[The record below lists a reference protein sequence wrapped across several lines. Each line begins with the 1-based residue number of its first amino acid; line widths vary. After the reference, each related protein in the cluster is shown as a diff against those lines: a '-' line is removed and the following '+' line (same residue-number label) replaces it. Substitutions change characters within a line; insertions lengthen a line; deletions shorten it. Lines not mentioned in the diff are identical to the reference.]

1 MVKKLESGPTKAELA
16 RRSLIELDEDEMEE
30 RVERRNRAALE
41 VISKATGLTRLERRQ
56 KVSHYC
62 VSRRP

>member
-1 MVKKLESGPTKAELA
+1 MESGPTKAELA

-41 VISKATGLTRLERRQ
+41 VISKATGHSKLEQ
-56 KVSHYC
+56 HLKVKSIA
-62 VSRRP
+62 S